1 MSYAFLP
8 AEGRVDSLSNEP
20 LVSTTA
26 PRAAAARRSSV
37 RLTVREASITSA
49 ARGRAASAGAARRR
63 SRAVSPGFGA
73 GGWRWRRATSL
84 VRTAAGFTE
93 RVAPRLGSVDGNV
106 TRAVGLAAE
115 GAVAVG
121 VAVRTGSECADGAG
135 SGRSEDSPAAGFGS
149 GPDDEAAVA
158 EDAIA
163 ATARP
168 ATTDDANSLT
178 TPRGTT
184 ETTEPPMAGI
194 CLQKVP
200 VYLTRFNCHET

>member
-49 ARGRAASAGAARRR
+49 ARGRVASAGAARRR

-84 VRTAAGFTE
+84 DRTAAGFTE
-93 RVAPRLGSVDGNV
+93 RVAPRLGSEGGNV
-106 TRAVGLAAE
+106 TRAVGLALD
-115 GAVAVG
+115 GGVG
-121 VAVRTGSECADGAG
+121 VTVRTGSEWAEGAG

-149 GPDDEAAVA
+149 GPDDEAVA

-200 VYLTRFNCHET
+200 VSITRFNCHET